1 MRLHQVLT
9 AFGLVL
15 DILGATIIIWRSM
28 SRYLLS
34 CFSKKVRFEIEEEA
48 IDTCYNRLSSEDRK
62 EMLSDTYV
70 QGFISTYK
78 TAF

>member
-1 MRLHQVLT
+1 
-9 AFGLVL
+9 
-15 DILGATIIIWRSM
+15 M